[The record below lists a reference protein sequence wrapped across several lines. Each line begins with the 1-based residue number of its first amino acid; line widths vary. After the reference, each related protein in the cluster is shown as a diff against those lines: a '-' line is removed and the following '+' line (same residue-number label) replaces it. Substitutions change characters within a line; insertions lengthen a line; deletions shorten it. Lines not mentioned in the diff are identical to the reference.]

1 MDSLYQ
7 LMPPFM
13 QNIALSMYGLQLKVR
28 RYGGIYPGYK
38 KELDEYMASMGDVNI
53 VKAFQA
59 SKIRELVSY
68 AKKNV
73 PYYSECYRLLPNEC
87 EITLDNFS
95 SVVPILDK
103 STLKSR
109 SSEFRSKEKCKDIV
123 TINTSGSTGSPLSIA
138 CTRSALQKNYA
149 HFEYFLNSNG
159 VNSFDRSATFAGR
172 KILSSDSGAPF
183 CRKNFTMN
191 TLLCSS
197 YHLSEKN
204 VASYINELNDWAPI
218 YIDSYP
224 SAVYELACLAKVKGL
239 VLNNKPKCIV
249 TSSETLFSY
258 QRREI
263 EDFFECKVYDQYG
276 QAEMGGTLAQ
286 YNSESLYTA
295 NPFYGLVEVL
305 DEEGRQVMPGESG
318 ALVLTGFIN
327 SYMPLIRYK
336 IGDNVTVAN
345 SEDAFV
351 GSHAL
356 KISEIVG
363 REDDV
368 VLTPEGKRIGRLDP
382 AFKGVVGIGGCQIV
396 QHALDK
402 IELRIVPQGESAD
415 NGVAELIQNLKERLG
430 ESITFQVTKVQEL
443 EKTKSGKVKGVI
455 SKL

>member
-1 MDSLYQ
+1 
-7 LMPPFM
+7 
-13 QNIALSMYGLQLKVR
+13 
-28 RYGGIYPGYK
+28 
-38 KELDEYMASMGDVNI
+38 MGDADR
-53 VKAFQA
+53 VKEFQC
-59 SKIRELVSY
+59 SSIRQIMGY
-68 AKKNV
+68 ARKNV
-73 PYYSECYRLLPNEC
+73 PYYAEQYRELPSESKISLES
-87 EITLDNFS
+87 FS
-95 SVVPILDK
+95 SIVPVLDK
-103 STLKSR
+103 ATLKSR
-109 SSEFRSKEKCKDIV
+109 SSEFVSRARNERV
-123 TINTSGSTGSPLSIA
+123 VVINTSGSTGSPLSIA
-138 CTRSALQKNYA
+138 CTKSSLQKNYA

-159 VNSFDRSATFAGR
+159 ITSFDRSATFAGR
-172 KILSSDSGAPF
+172 KILNPNSGAPF
-183 CRKNFTMN
+183 CRKNFAMN

-204 VASYINELNDWAPI
+204 IVSYINELNAWAPL

-224 SAVYELACLAKVKGL
+224 SAVYDLVCLAKANGL
-239 VLNNKPKCIV
+239 AFGKSPKCIV

-263 EDFFECKVYDQYG
+263 EDFFGCKVYDQYG
-276 QAEMGGTLAQ
+276 QAEMAGTLAQ

-305 DEEGRQVMPGESG
+305 DDEGEQVKPGESG

-345 SEDAFV
+345 SEGAFI
-351 GSHAL
+351 GNHAL
-356 KISEIVG
+356 KISEIIG

-368 VLTPEGKRIGRLDP
+368 VVTPEGKKVGRLDP

-396 QHALDK
+396 QHALDR
-402 IELRIVPQGESAD
+402 IELRVVPQGEATD
-415 NGVAELIQNLKERLG
+415 NGVAELIRNLKERLG
-430 ESITFQVTKVQEL
+430 ESIAFQVTKVQEL